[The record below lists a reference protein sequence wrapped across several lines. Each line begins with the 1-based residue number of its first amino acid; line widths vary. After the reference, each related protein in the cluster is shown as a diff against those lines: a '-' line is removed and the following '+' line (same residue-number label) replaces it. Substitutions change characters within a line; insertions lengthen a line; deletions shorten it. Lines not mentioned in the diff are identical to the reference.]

1 MYSSVEEHLK
11 ISSRNFPILVKMGYF
26 EIEVRRR
33 KLLSYFCEKEL
44 LLNNTIM
51 TMPQT
56 QESYLLSTI
65 DTFAY
70 VRYLS
75 NACEKY
81 SRPETAVGIVVR
93 FFATELMSEIL
104 FLLTI

>member
-11 ISSRNFPILVKMGYF
+11 ISIRNFPILVKMGYF

-70 VRYLS
+70 VRIYRYFCGTFLCYRIDVRNIIS
-75 NACEKY
+75 TYYINL
-81 SRPETAVGIVVR
+81 AVESVEV
-93 FFATELMSEIL
+93 L
-104 FLLTI
+104 